1 MEIKVRAV
9 EGVEEK
15 SVQEVE
21 QELIEKHEEKLNT
34 EVEEAKVEEAEVE
47 ETKVEEPSFDDQDVL
62 SFIKEKYDREFKSM
76 DELFVEPEPKE
87 VELPED
93 VSAFMK
99 FKQET
104 GRGLNDYV
112 KLNQDYD
119 SMDDNTLLKS
129 YYAQT
134 EEGLDSEDID
144 LLIEDNFKYD
154 EDIDD
159 ESDVKRKKLS
169 MKKELAKAKKYL
181 NEQKQKYSAPLE
193 SRVTGLSEEDKKGLE
208 EYQQY
213 IKDSK
218 SIQEENSKRTE
229 WFAKKTDEVFGKDF
243 NGFDFKVDDRSFSFA
258 PTDATNLKKQQSDIT
273 NFIGKFIDDKG
284 LISDAAGYHRAL
296 AVAMNPEKFAKFFYE
311 QGKAE
316 AVEDVSKKSKN
327 IQMDTRQAPAQM
339 STTGFKVKAMNPSSG
354 RGLKIKSYKKR

>member
-1 MEIKVRAV
+1 MELKVRAI
-9 EGVEEK
+9 EDAEEK

-21 QELIEKHEEKLNT
+21 QELLEKHEEKLNT
-34 EVEEAKVEEAEVE
+34 EVEETKGEEPEVE
-47 ETKVEEPSFDDQDVL
+47 APSFDDQDVL
-62 SFIKEKYDREFKSM
+62 SFIKEKYNREFKSM

-104 GRGLNDYV
+104 GRGLGDYM

-119 SMDDNTLLKS
+119 SMDDNTILKS
-129 YYAQT
+129 YYSQT

-144 LLIEDNFKYD
+144 LLIEDNFGYD
-154 EDIDD
+154 EDVDD
-159 ESDVKRKKLS
+159 ESDIKRKKLS

-218 SIQEENSKRTE
+218 SIQEQNEKLAK
-229 WFAKKTDEVFGKDF
+229 WFDEQTNKVFDDF
-243 NGFDFKVDDRSFSFA
+243 KGFDFKIEDKAFSYA
-258 PTDATNLKKQQSDIT
+258 PSEAAKLKEEQSSLN
-273 NFIGKFIDDKG
+273 NFVSKFLNKDG
-284 LISDAAGYHRAL
+284 MLEDAAGYHRAL

-339 STTGFKVKAMNPSSG
+339 SATGFKVKAMNPSSG
-354 RGLKIKSYKKR
+354 RGLKIKSYKTR

>member
-9 EGVEEK
+9 EDVEEK

-21 QELIEKHEEKLNT
+21 QELIQKHEEKLNT
-34 EVEEAKVEEAEVE
+34 EVEETKVE
-47 ETKVEEPSFDDQDVL
+47 ETKVEEPRFDDQDVL
-62 SFIKEKYDREFKSM
+62 SFIKEKYNREFKSM

-119 SMDDNTLLKS
+119 SMDDNTILKS

-181 NEQKQKYSAPLE
+181 NEQKQKYSTPLE
-193 SRVTGLSEEDKKGLE
+193 SRATGLSEEDKKGLE

-218 SIQEENSKRTE
+218 SVQEQNEKLAK
-229 WFAKKTDEVFGKDF
+229 WFDDQTNKVFNDF
-243 NGFDFKVDDRSFSFA
+243 KGFDFKIEDKAFSYA
-258 PTDATNLKKQQSDIT
+258 PSEAAKLKEDQSSLN
-273 NFIGKFIDDKG
+273 NFVSKFLNKDG
-284 LISDAAGYHRAL
+284 MLEDAAGYHRAL

-354 RGLKIKSYKKR
+354 RGLKIKSYKTR

>member
-119 SMDDNTLLKS
+119 SMDDNTILKS

-181 NEQKQKYSAPLE
+181 NEQKQKYSTPLE

-218 SIQEENSKRTE
+218 SVQEQNEKLAK
-229 WFAKKTDEVFGKDF
+229 WFDDQTNKVFNDF
-243 NGFDFKVDDRSFSFA
+243 KGFDFKIEDKAFSYA
-258 PTDATNLKKQQSDIT
+258 PSEAAKLKEDQSSLN
-273 NFIGKFIDDKG
+273 NFVSKFLNKDG
-284 LISDAAGYHRAL
+284 MLEDAAGYHRAL

-354 RGLKIKSYKKR
+354 RGLKIKSYKTR

>member
-1 MEIKVRAV
+1 MELKVRAV
-9 EGVEEK
+9 EDVEEK

-21 QELIEKHEEKLNT
+21 QELLEKHEEKVNT
-34 EVEEAKVEEAEVE
+34 EVE
-47 ETKVEEPSFDDQDVL
+47 ETKVEETKVEETKVETPSFDDQDVL
-62 SFIKEKYDREFKSM
+62 SFIKEKYNREFKSM

-104 GRGLNDYV
+104 GRGLGDYM

-129 YYAQT
+129 YYSQT

-144 LLIEDNFKYD
+144 LLIEDNFGYD
-154 EDIDD
+154 EDMDD
-159 ESDVKRKKLS
+159 ESDIKRKKLS

-193 SRVTGLSEEDKKGLE
+193 SRVNGLSEDDKRGLE

-218 SIQEENSKRTE
+218 SIQEQNEKLSK
-229 WFAKKTDEVFGKDF
+229 WFDEQTNKVFDDF
-243 NGFDFKVDDRSFSFA
+243 KGFDFKIEDKAFSYA
-258 PTDATNLKKQQSDIT
+258 PSEAAKLKEQQSSLN
-273 NFIGKFIDDKG
+273 NFVSKFLNKDG
-284 LISDAAGYHRAL
+284 MLEDAAGYHRAL

-339 STTGFKVKAMNPSSG
+339 NATGFKVKAMNPSSG
-354 RGLKIKSYKKR
+354 RGLKIKSYKTR

>member
-1 MEIKVRAV
+1 MELKVRAV
-9 EGVEEK
+9 EDVEEK

-21 QELIEKHEEKLNT
+21 QELLEKHEEKVNT
-34 EVEEAKVEEAEVE
+34 EVE
-47 ETKVEEPSFDDQDVL
+47 ETKVEETKVEETKVETTSFDDQDVL
-62 SFIKEKYDREFKSM
+62 SFIKEKYNREFKSM

-104 GRGLNDYV
+104 GRGLGDYM

-119 SMDDNTLLKS
+119 SMDDNALLKS
-129 YYAQT
+129 YYSQT

-144 LLIEDNFKYD
+144 LLIEDNFGYD
-154 EDIDD
+154 EDMDD
-159 ESDVKRKKLS
+159 ESDIKRKKLS

-193 SRVTGLSEEDKKGLE
+193 SRVNGLSEDDKRGLE

-218 SIQEENSKRTE
+218 SIQEQNQKKAE
-229 WFAKKTDEVFGKDF
+229 WFTKKTEEVFSKDF
-243 NGFDFKVDDRSFSFA
+243 KGFDFKVDDKEFSFA
-258 PTDATNLKKQQSDIT
+258 PTDAKSLKAEQSDIM
-273 NFIGKFIDDKG
+273 NFINRFIDDKG
-284 LISDAAGYHRAL
+284 LVSDAAGYHRAL

-339 STTGFKVKAMNPSSG
+339 NATGFKVKAMNPSSG
-354 RGLKIKSYKKR
+354 RGLKIKSYKTR